1 MLILL
6 TISAVMAVLYTGA
19 VIWKRRSFPESISAM
34 VFDLPKRWQWVWGIW
49 LWSVAFTSCIPA
61 ITALEGKGAE
71 AFGYL
76 TLVCLVFTGAMPLY
90 DADNKRMHYAFAI
103 AAGILSQVCVGL
115 ISPIWLLA
123 WLVYP
128 MLPFIDG
135 KFYMPGLPMWL
146 IRTKTFIAEVLCAIP
161 LYGALYVYYS

>member
-19 VIWKRRSFPESISAM
+19 ATWKRRSFPESISAM

-49 LWSVAFTSCIPA
+49 LWSVTLTIAPA
-61 ITALEGKGAE
+61 LMEAMPQGFGIIGLITAFDL
-71 AFGYL
+71 
-76 TLVCLVFTGAMPLY
+76 LVVGAMPLFIEDQVRY
-90 DADNKRMHYAFAI
+90 HYGFAI